1 MTKRDFVQQAI
12 IAMASKVIGTN
23 GVTDGGEWSNIVREA
38 DELVKI
44 VEKESNYGYF
54 D

>member
-1 MTKRDFVQQAI
+1 MTKREFVQRAI

-38 DELVKI
+38 DELADI

-54 D
+54 G